1 MSNLK
6 KYRKV
11 VVQCILDELKNIGNG
26 VSGYKVTGFTKVLS
40 DMNQIKGFELDY
52 ISDGV
57 YCLIQAKQYESINEV
72 ELRISMKSVQM
83 SCVIGGD
90 KSGKIGDSLTEIY
103 QSLTKVQLCLS

>member
-26 VSGYKVTGFTKVLS
+26 VAGYKATKLIKFLS
-40 DMNQIKGFELDY
+40 DTNQVKGFELDY
-52 ISDGV
+52 IADGV
-57 YCLIQAKQYESINEV
+57 YCLIQAKQYESINEA

-83 SCVIGGD
+83 SCVVSGD
-90 KSGKIGDSLTEIY
+90 KLGKIGDSLAEVY
-103 QSLTKVQLCLS
+103 QTLSKVQLCLS